1 VNAEED
7 IAARFLR
14 LAGYQVLSRN
24 DRRFA
29 AEIDLLARSA
39 DGTELCIVEIKRRRR
54 AAEFPLVSRVQQD
67 RLIAAAET
75 VMHEIGFYTNMR
87 LLLIVVDARRQSVEI
102 VGEISPN

>member
-1 VNAEED
+1 MNQEED

-39 DGTELCIVEIKRRRR
+39 DGAELCIVEIKRRRQTSG
-54 AAEFPLVSRVQQD
+54 FPLMSNLQQD
-67 RLIAAAET
+67 RLIAAAKA
-75 VMHEIGFYTNMR
+75 VMHEIGVYTNMR
-87 LLLIVVDARRQSVEI
+87 LLLIVVDARRQSAEV
-102 VGEISPN
+102 VGEISSA